1 MPRGRERQ
9 TPREAWFDSA
19 GRILASLSERS
30 AKGFNRLLAETR
42 LSPTTLASHLRG
54 LADENKIV
62 KDARTG
68 LYRRTQGGDR
78 WLEVPAIIQR
88 ILQLARTAGSVGP
101 SEGDDI
107 YASATS
113 ACAMPSPGPSG
124 LATLADELPSLL
136 AEMLFEDRL
145 RRGLIT
151 GLDSNDSPSVKR
163 TGDVLRGL
171 PRIFVLE
178 VRWDRVADGL
188 DAKGSQDL
196 WHVVL
201 RRANARIQKRD
212 RTAQT
217 P

>member
-30 AKGFNRLLAETR
+30 AKGFNR
-42 LSPTTLASHLRG
+42 
-54 LADENKIV
+54 
-62 KDARTG
+62 
-68 LYRRTQGGDR
+68 
-78 WLEVPAIIQR
+78 
-88 ILQLARTAGSVGP
+88 
-101 SEGDDI
+101 
-107 YASATS
+107 
-113 ACAMPSPGPSG
+113 
-124 LATLADELPSLL
+124 LL